1 MDWLTTLRRSGGINA
16 LSRQIGVSPA
26 EVAAGAEALLTPL
39 IGGLRRRADQLGG
52 GDAGVLTLINE
63 LIELGGGELAA
74 EVMSPAPLDN
84 VAGNAILANALGP
97 EVARRAVVLEAERV
111 SGVGQDVVERMLP
124 GLAMLVGGYIT
135 ARAGGSG
142 AAGSA
147 GLDNPGSLLDTLTT
161 DGDHTDADRI

>member
-16 LSRQIGVSPA
+16 LSRQIGASPA
-26 EVAAGAEALLTPL
+26 EVSAGAEALLRPL
-39 IGGLRRRADQLGG
+39 LGGLKRRADKLGN
-52 GDAGVLTLINE
+52 GDAGVRALIDE
-63 LIELGGGELAA
+63 LFELGGGEMAA
-74 EVMSPAPLDN
+74 EVMGPAPLDN
-84 VAGNAILANALGP
+84 VRGDAILAKALGP

-111 SGVGQDVVERMLP
+111 SGLGEGVAERMFP

-147 GLDNPGSLLDTLTT
+147 GLDNLDSLLDTLTT
-161 DGDHTDADRI
+161 NGDHADEDRI

>member
-1 MDWLTTLRRSGGINA
+1 
-16 LSRQIGVSPA
+16 
-26 EVAAGAEALLTPL
+26 
-39 IGGLRRRADQLGG
+39 
-52 GDAGVLTLINE
+52 
-63 LIELGGGELAA
+63 
-74 EVMSPAPLDN
+74 
-84 VAGNAILANALGP
+84 
-97 EVARRAVVLEAERV
+97 
-111 SGVGQDVVERMLP
+111 MLP

>member
-16 LSRQIGVSPA
+16 LSRQIGASPA
-26 EVAAGAEALLTPL
+26 DVSAGAEALLTPL
-39 IGGLRRRADQLGG
+39 LGGLRQRADQLGG
-52 GDAGVLTLINE
+52 GDTGVRALIDE
-63 LIELGGGELAA
+63 LVELGGGELAA
-74 EVMSPAPLDN
+74 DVMGPAPLDD
-84 VAGNAILANALGP
+84 VPGDAILAKALGP

-111 SGVGQDVVERMLP
+111 SGLDQDLAERMFP

-147 GLDNPGSLLDTLTT
+147 GIDNLGTLLDTLTT